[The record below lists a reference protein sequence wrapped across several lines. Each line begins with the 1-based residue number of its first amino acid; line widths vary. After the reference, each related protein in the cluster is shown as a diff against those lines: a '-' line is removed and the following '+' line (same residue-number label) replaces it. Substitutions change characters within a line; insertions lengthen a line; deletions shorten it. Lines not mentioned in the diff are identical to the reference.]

1 MNPGDL
7 VRINLPERYREL
19 PSYYYHN
26 YVGLILDIVVHENPD
41 LPNRT
46 ATVLVDGMERGFSER
61 YLEVVNE
68 AG

>member
-7 VRINLPERYREL
+7 VRINLPERYREV

-26 YVGLILDIVVHENPD
+26 YVGLVLDIVIHENPD
-41 LPNRT
+41 LTNRT
-46 ATVLVDGMERGFSER
+46 ATVLVGGVARAFSER
-61 YLEVVNE
+61 YLEVIDE